1 MGIGPGPQPPAVPP
15 GVAIVTDVESD
26 TKISTTQGSV
36 FASYAEKINGVDKSN
51 FLKSDD
57 GETWT
62 NVVSSALENTLT
74 SSISTGKDYF
84 MLVYQEGGEI
94 KFRRTASKSELEWQ
108 TTQTVGDGFTEDYGA
123 LPVICFKG
131 ETPSSLAPDLIYAT
145 YKNNAGNLVY
155 KTSDDKGETW
165 SDEVVLVNMTNVEP
179 KILVSLAVTVPVET
193 IGKPPVFAAYTAVN
207 TLPTQDQLNGT
218 SSSDSDKSAVIA
230 YGEGFA
236 TEEQVIY
243 RFGEDATPPPTNSF
257 CLGQVDITSSN
268 LSNSSNNS
276 IFVTTQFV
284 FQSTDKTKIYHKNN
298 VQQIKFTEFGSGMV
312 QKNETWDTSL
322 NYNPERASSSL
333 PAVFNYQ
340 YYNTFPVSII
350 YENDYVVAGW
360 SPFRSTP
367 SLTVGRPTFQLAFF
381 INSTGSTLFL
391 PRDWDKIPANN
402 EMQPIDLDKN
412 YSRGTSLAR
421 LDGTLY
427 FFYISIRKDDNT
439 LSYQSTTTNFY
450 FDETTIVRGGKWGV
464 ISSEPYI

>member
-36 FASYAEKINGVDKSN
+36 YLMYRNLEENDSN
-51 FLKSDD
+51 FLISTD
-57 GETWT
+57 GKTWT
-62 NVVSSALENTLT
+62 FALWAPAAT
-74 SSISTGKDYF
+74 SMTTGKNYF
-84 MLVYQEGGEI
+84 ILVYQQPLSNKI
-94 KFRRTASKSELEWQ
+94 KFSK
-108 TTQTVGDGFTEDYGA
+108 TVSKEDLTWSGVGLGEAGEGFTDDYGA
-123 LPVICFKG
+123 LPVICFHDDG
-131 ETPSSLAPDLIYAT
+131 SENGILYAT

-155 KTSDDKGETW
+155 TTSDSDGVTW

-179 KILVSLAVTVPVET
+179 KILVSLAVTVPVDT
-193 IGKPPVFAAYTAVN
+193 AGNAPVFAAYTAVN

-218 SSSDSDKSAVIA
+218 RSSDKSAVIA
-230 YGEGFA
+230 YGGRVPVER
-236 TEEQVIY
+236 VIY
-243 RFGEDATPPPTNSF
+243 QFNATNSF

-268 LSNSSNNS
+268 LSNPSNNS